1 MNKLF
6 KNSFLLLFSSTVF
19 AQGVCDMT
27 TGVEKGG
34 FTFDGPSTVC
44 IGQTVKLKD
53 NSGGTDVKYIFGYF
67 GQAASQL
74 SSITSQTNLD
84 NAFLASGQY
93 KVLQYGKKNGKD
105 MYYCA
110 EVRVLPNTEPVY
122 TTSACNDFLQII
134 IGQDP
139 ANNFDSYRIDW
150 GDGFIQTTPTGT
162 ALPIERSRNYTTVA
176 DYRTIRVEGLYNT
189 PTSCPRATTKIIPMD
204 GGTNYPNI
212 KTLEMSADSKS
223 ATITF
228 TGAIIDKYELYQ
240 RSASGTYTNGQPFIK
255 NVKPGTFTVNLVD
268 TVQSCFRVFRN
279 FACQEGSGEVCTTKL
294 EVKPQDK
301 INVLK
306 WMSNP
311 TGGIMKVYEV
321 TVEVKGVSTT
331 IKREELG
338 GSSTVISSPG
348 NPHSDPIIDCSK
360 EFCYQVVNKV
370 SGIIERRFPFESTS
384 LSPKRCVNRK
394 DVVADAMTESIVT
407 VKDNNQVEINITDNS
422 PWTLQRKEYLY
433 YKFENNL
440 LEKINFGTLNK
451 QYTDASADASTKSYC
466 YKVAFIDE
474 CGSTSAAS
482 PALCTIFLDQV
493 AGGNLEWTNNS
504 PFGNTNIN
512 KFDIQSFNE
521 QTNVPKLEATKN
533 FNETSYTP
541 NLDDFEFEAKYQIK
555 AISTTGKESF
565 SNTYT
570 IPIDVKLFLPNAFTP
585 NGDNINDELSVKG
598 STKRIKSFEIQIY
611 NRWGNPVFS
620 STDPS
625 KTWDGKL
632 QDKNVP
638 SDTYSFKINAQLN
651 DGKELTKS
659 GKFLLLR

>member
-1 MNKLF
+1 MNSLYKI
-6 KNSFLLLFSSTVF
+6 SFLLLFSTTVF
-19 AQGVCDMT
+19 AQGVCDIT

-44 IGQTVKLKD
+44 IGTEVKLKD
-53 NSGGTDVKYIFGYF
+53 NSGGTDVKYIFGYS
-67 GQAASQL
+67 GQPASQL
-74 SSITSQTNLD
+74 SSINSQTNLD
-84 NAFLASGQY
+84 YAFTGAGQY

-105 MYYCA
+105 MYFCDV
-110 EVRVLPNTEPVY
+110 VRVLANTEPVY
-122 TTSACNDFLQII
+122 TTSACNDLLQII

-150 GDGFIQTTPTGT
+150 GDGFIETTPTGT
-162 ALPIERSRNYTTVA
+162 ALPIKRFRNYTTVA
-176 DYRTIRVEGLYNT
+176 ASRTIRVEGLYNT
-189 PTSCPRATTKIIPMD
+189 PTSCPRAATKIIKMD
-204 GGTNYPNI
+204 GGNNYPKI

-223 ATITF
+223 ATLSF
-228 TGAIIDKYELYQ
+228 TGALDDYDLYQ
-240 RSASGTYTNGQPFIK
+240 RSASGSYSNGQPFMK
-255 NVKPGTFTVNLVD
+255 NVKPGTFKVNLVD

-338 GSSTVISSPG
+338 GSSTVITSPG
-348 NPHSDPIIDCSK
+348 NPHSDPIIDCTK
-360 EFCYQVVNKV
+360 EYCYQVVNKV
-370 SGIIERRFPFESTS
+370 SGIIERRFPYESTS
-384 LSPKRCVNRK
+384 LSPVRCINRK
-394 DVVADAMTESIVT
+394 DVVPEAITESIVT

-433 YKFENNL
+433 YKFENNTL
-440 LEKINFGTLNK
+440 DKINFGTLTK
-451 QYTDASADASTKSYC
+451 QYIDASVDASTKSYC
-466 YKVAFIDE
+466 YKVAFVDE
-474 CGSTSAAS
+474 CGSTSASS
-482 PALCTIFLDQV
+482 PALCSIFLDQV
-493 AGGNLEWTNNS
+493 SGGNLEWTNNS
-504 PFGNTNIN
+504 PFGNTKIN

-521 QTNVPKLEATKN
+521 QTNMPKLETTKN
-533 FNETSYTP
+533 ANEIVYIP
-541 NLDDFEFEAKYQIK
+541 NLDDFDVEAKYRIK
-555 AISTTGKESF
+555 AISTNGKESF

-570 IPIDVKLFLPNAFTP
+570 IPIDVKLFLPYAFTP
-585 NGDNINDELSVKG
+585 NGDNINDELSIKG
-598 STKRIKSFEIQIY
+598 STKRISNFEIQIY

-625 KTWDGKL
+625 KTWDGKF

-638 SDTYSFKINAQLN
+638 SDTYSFKISAKLN
-651 DGKELTKS
+651 DGQDFNKS
-659 GKFLLLR
+659 GKFVLLR

>member
-1 MNKLF
+1 MNQLF
-6 KNSFLLLFSSTVF
+6 KICFLLLFSSIVF
-19 AQGVCDMT
+19 AQNVCNIT
-27 TGVEKGG
+27 TGIEKGG

-44 IGQTVKLKD
+44 IGTEVKLKD

-67 GQAASQL
+67 GEDASKL
-74 SSITSQTNLD
+74 AGLNPTTD
-84 NAFLASGQY
+84 TKWTFLASGQY
-93 KVLQYGKKNGKD
+93 TVLQYGKKNGKD
-105 MYYCA
+105 MYFCDV
-110 EVRVLPNTEPVY
+110 VRVLANTEPVY
-122 TTSACNDFLQII
+122 STSACNDLLKII

-150 GDGFIQTTPTGT
+150 GDGFIENIPTGT
-162 ALPIERSRNYTTVA
+162 ALPIKRARNYTTVA
-176 DYRTIRVEGLYNT
+176 TSRTIGVEGLYNT
-189 PTSCPRATTKIIPMD
+189 PNSCPRATAKEISMD
-204 GGTNYPNI
+204 GGNNYPNI

-223 ATITF
+223 ATISF
-228 TGAIIDKYELYQ
+228 TGAIDDYQLYQ
-240 RSASGTYTNGQPFIK
+240 RSASGIYVNEPPFMKDI
-255 NVKPGTFTVNLVD
+255 KPGTYKVNLVD

-279 FACQEGSGEVCTTKL
+279 FDCQEGSGEVCTTKL

-321 TVEVKGVSTT
+321 TVEVKGVSTS

-348 NPHSDPIIDCSK
+348 NPHSDPIIDCTK

-370 SGIIERRFPFESTS
+370 SGIIERRFPYESTS
-384 LSPKRCVNRK
+384 LSPIRCINRK
-394 DVVADAMTESIVT
+394 DVVPEAITESIVT

-433 YKFENNL
+433 YKFENNTL
-440 LEKINFGTLNK
+440 DKINFGTLTK
-451 QYTDASADASTKSYC
+451 QYTDASVDASTKSYC

-482 PALCTIFLDQV
+482 PALCSIFLDQV

-521 QTNVPKLEATKN
+521 QTNVPKLEITKN
-533 FNETSYTP
+533 ANEIIYTP
-541 NLDDFEFEAKYQIK
+541 NLDDFDVEAKYRIK
-555 AISTTGKESF
+555 AISTNGKESF

-585 NGDNINDELSVKG
+585 NGDNINDELSIKG
-598 STKRIKSFEIQIY
+598 STKRISNFEIQIY
-611 NRWGNPVFS
+611 NRWGNAVFS

-625 KTWDGKL
+625 KTWDGKF

-638 SDTYSFKINAQLN
+638 SDTYSFKIIAKLN
-651 DGKELTKS
+651 DGQEFNKS
-659 GKFLLLR
+659 GKFVLLR